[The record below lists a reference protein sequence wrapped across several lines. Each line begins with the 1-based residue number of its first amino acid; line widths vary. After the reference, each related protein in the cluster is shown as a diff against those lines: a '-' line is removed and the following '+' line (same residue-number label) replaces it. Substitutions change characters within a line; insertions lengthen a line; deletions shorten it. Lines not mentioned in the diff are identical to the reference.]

1 MCLMNTLQPGTSSV
15 CSGVVVR
22 LDKVLTDLGLL
33 FELLQTVSCT
43 WCEKF
48 VTLNMYDFIRYKLV
62 PPVFLVFFTVVTQ
75 GLVVLG
81 NNQKL
86 VTSVFLV
93 YKLIIYYLLGNSA

>member
-1 MCLMNTLQPGTSSV
+1 
-15 CSGVVVR
+15 
-22 LDKVLTDLGLL
+22 
-33 FELLQTVSCT
+33 
-43 WCEKF
+43 
-48 VTLNMYDFIRYKLV
+48 MYDFIRYKLV